1 MENPIKIDDLGVPLF
16 LETPISVG
24 QVQKAHQIYKLKIV
38 ASWELGWGLL
48 GNLKGIT
55 QKNIVDDVLL
65 SGSKFHVFFRNTLQ
79 GTDMSHLE
87 KRKIIFKSA
96 VEGDML
102 VPRRVSIPK
111 ILGNTPRKTNE
122 CPLSRDYFSTEC
134 IFQPWVFRGH
144 VSFQGSRSNLT
155 IF

>member
-1 MENPIKIDDLGVPLF
+1 MGGSKNTGTPKWMVKIMENPIKIDDLGVPLF

-38 ASWELGWGLL
+38 GSWEPGWGLL

-55 QKNIVDDVLL
+55 NKKHIVDDVLL
-65 SGSKFHVFFRNTLQ
+65 SGGSFMFFFRNTLQ
-79 GTDMSHLE
+79 GTDMSHLG

-111 ILGNTPRKTNE
+111 ILGPRKTNE
-122 CPLSRDYFSTEC
+122 CPLSRDY
-134 IFQPWVFRGH
+134 
-144 VSFQGSRSNLT
+144 
-155 IF
+155 